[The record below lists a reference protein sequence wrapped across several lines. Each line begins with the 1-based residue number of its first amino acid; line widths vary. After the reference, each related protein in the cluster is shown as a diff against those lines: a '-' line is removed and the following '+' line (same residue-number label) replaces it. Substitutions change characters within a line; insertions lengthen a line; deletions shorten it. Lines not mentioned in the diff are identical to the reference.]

1 MCSTYRPYV
10 GLQSIWSC
18 SIIKQHQNE
27 VFLWFIHWRAILKSY
42 RPILSKQLRRL
53 LCTAIE
59 QSSLEQ
65 SSLEQSFTSYYIS
78 VTLTSSL
85 HNLNRSCGGG
95 AGKMHPDTWRGRLTC
110 PSLSCHTRQTCSR
123 GRHLQSILNYIISF

>member
-1 MCSTYRPYV
+1 MASLCMCSTYRPYV

-42 RPILSKQLRRL
+42 RPILSEQLRRL
-53 LCTAIE
+53 LCTAI
-59 QSSLEQ
+59 EQ

-85 HNLNRSCGGG
+85 ISLG
-95 AGKMHPDTWRGRLTC
+95 AAEVVLGRCTLILGEDGS
-110 PSLSCHTRQTCSR
+110 PVPLSPVTHDRLVLEVGIYR
-123 GRHLQSILNYIISF
+123 AF